1 MRFTLLS
8 AELGFTKEH
17 GECDDDFKVS
27 GRLMDRVVRVLRQV
41 VELQELV
48 NMPRFEVC
56 SIEDLQLLRGGGDLS
71 RMPLRAAGA
80 EY

>member
-1 MRFTLLS
+1 
-8 AELGFTKEH
+8 
-17 GECDDDFKVS
+17 
-27 GRLMDRVVRVLRQV
+27 MDRVVRVLRQV

>member
-1 MRFTLLS
+1 
-8 AELGFTKEH
+8 
-17 GECDDDFKVS
+17 
-27 GRLMDRVVRVLRQV
+27 MDRVVRVLRQV

-71 RMPLRAAGA
+71 RMPRRAAGA